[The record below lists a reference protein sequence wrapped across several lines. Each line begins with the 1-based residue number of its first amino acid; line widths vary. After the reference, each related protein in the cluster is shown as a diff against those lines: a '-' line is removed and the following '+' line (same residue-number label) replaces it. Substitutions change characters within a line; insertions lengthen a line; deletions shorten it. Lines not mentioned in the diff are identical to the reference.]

1 MVPWPLQILLL
12 GCFSYFSVPGALP
25 QQAAASGTAT
35 EADQLQPA
43 LVALTQAVR
52 QLRID
57 KWKAPGPVRDDAA
70 RNVNSIET
78 DLDTT
83 LPSLI
88 TATVPSSPTDS
99 TLAPTFAVYRNI
111 DALYDVVL
119 RVSLTAELAA
129 PDVETDAL
137 DHALARL
144 ESARKALGDS
154 IAGGIRRQQQ
164 KVLALEAAA
173 AAAPPP
179 APAAPTKTV
188 VEDGP
193 QSAPKAARKKKAAP
207 PPPQ

>member
-1 MVPWPLQILLL
+1 MRCVHFLSVAGLGTVLLL
-12 GCFSYFSVPGALP
+12 GSALG
-25 QQAAASGTAT
+25 QAPP
-35 EADQLQPA
+35 ADSDLQPA

-70 RNVNSIET
+70 RNVNSIEN

-83 LPSLI
+83 LPGLI
-88 TATVPSSPTDS
+88 AATQSSSEGGGS
-99 TLAPTFAVYRNI
+99 TLAPTFAVYRNL

-129 PDVETDAL
+129 PDVEIEAL

-144 ESARKALGDS
+144 EAARKALGDS
-154 IAGGIRRQQQ
+154 IAGGISQQQ
-164 KVLALEAAA
+164 KKVLALQAATT
-173 AAAPPP
+173 APPST
-179 APAAPTKTV
+179 PAASPSKTV

-193 QSAPKAARKKKAAP
+193 QPAAKAARKKKATT

>member
-1 MVPWPLQILLL
+1 MLRWLTPFLLL
-12 GCFSYFSVPGALP
+12 CSLSFFSVPGALP
-25 QQAAASGTAT
+25 QQAAAAGT
-35 EADQLQPA
+35 DDLQPA

-83 LPSLI
+83 LPGLI
-88 TATVPSSPTDS
+88 AATEPSSPSGS

-129 PDVETDAL
+129 PDVEIEAL
-137 DHALARL
+137 DHALSRL
-144 ESARKALGDS
+144 EAARKALGDS
-154 IAGGIRRQQQ
+154 IAGGISQQQQ
-164 KVLALEAAA
+164 KVLALQAAA

-179 APAAPTKTV
+179 PPAAPSKTV

-193 QSAPKAARKKKAAP
+193 QPATKTARKKKAAP